1 MKNWLHFGVISIFG
15 KIMAFNGDPLSASCH
30 FDLSQISIDLF
41 HKKNDKEKKTG
52 KKLLSFMAFELIN
65 TEKTS
70 AESHRM
76 FAVKRPQ
83 FN

>member
-52 KKLLSFMAFELIN
+52 KKI
-65 TEKTS
+65 
-70 AESHRM
+70 AE
-76 FAVKRPQ
+76 FYG
-83 FN
+83 F